1 MNKQRRNLLF
11 RQEQLLRQINATLDL
26 LQGSLHKNPSQRGYH
41 LTTKV
46 EQKTVTKY
54 VRQEL
59 VPRVRA
65 MALGTALGRWHRND
79 LIQVLGFGPLP
90 GRMAQGSAALFA
102 LSGGAL
108 RGWSGRDFAAF
119 ELTAVQRV
127 ELGFKLLVL
136 AFQFP
141 VATFSLID
149 LLVARYEASGHQTRH

>member
-1 MNKQRRNLLF
+1 MNKQRQNLLF

-65 MALGTALGRWHRND
+65 MTRNH
-79 LIQVLGFGPLP
+79 LKVRQLLA
-90 GRMAQGSAALFA
+90 R
-102 LSGGAL
+102 LSEANW
-108 RGWSGRDFAAF
+108 R
-119 ELTAVQRV
+119 
-127 ELGFKLLVL
+127 LL
-136 AFQFP
+136 QMP
-141 VATFSLID
+141 PD
-149 LLVARYEASGHQTRH
+149 D